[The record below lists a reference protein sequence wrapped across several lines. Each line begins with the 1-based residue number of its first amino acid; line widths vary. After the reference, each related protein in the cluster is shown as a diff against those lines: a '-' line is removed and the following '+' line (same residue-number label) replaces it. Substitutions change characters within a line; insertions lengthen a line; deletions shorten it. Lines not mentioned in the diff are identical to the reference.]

1 MKKFFAL
8 ILTLLVT
15 VLAFADEGD
24 TIVVQTIDFETP
36 VLPGWNS
43 PRAGMYQFPGD
54 TISFS
59 KILMSYTLKCD
70 PGQSP
75 ACGEWDYTTHTKIR
89 VHTGV
94 YDSTEYSHPKFKI
107 NNSAPDTLEMM
118 NQVSY
123 YYKPWLEYNNQ
134 TTALTETV
142 IGENNSTINLP
153 FGDAQD
159 GRTQFIY
166 QGSELLADGLSAG
179 NLTALVFTVDGN
191 IDFEHF
197 SIKLKYA
204 DNDTLPLFKFEEEDL
219 FNVFEKN
226 ISLTSGENQID
237 FSFPFYWN
245 GASDLLFDI
254 SYSKHS
260 GSGTMAATSTDAAET
275 QLAANEDSF
284 LHFSG
289 WDLVEMPSEV
299 FETLEGDVTISLW
312 QYGDVEKQPMNNS
325 IFYGFDENNKKILNV
340 HLPWSNGQVYWDA
353 GQDGGDRINHGAD
366 AEDYEGRWNHWT
378 FVKKSSNGSMRM
390 YLNGQIFYPG
400 SGKYKTMEGVFKFF
414 IGGTQTSNFYE
425 GFIDDFCVWDT
436 AVDYLTIKDWVYRE
450 IDESHPYYDNLRAYY
465 KFDEGNG
472 IETGDDSP
480 HEFDAIDFFGRPQ
493 WKSYQGKMRHKYGQR
508 LNEKPF
514 IKLQTGDYNA
524 SLLDSLVVVDTFEY
538 AAQNI
543 ILYDPLDPVTPT
555 DTILKWPAYYNN
567 YVYDA
572 GGYAIDSTLVAA
584 DTTLYNEDFIYY
596 GEPYEILDPWE
607 IGRFITPYGNNL
619 SLGDGFTWVYDVTD
633 YEPLLHDSVDII
645 AGNFQEL
652 LDLKFYMI
660 EGTPPRD
667 VLKLDKVY
675 SGYWYLNNF
684 EETVPPKKFELVD
697 GASLWKVKT
706 RTTGHLFSNPTNC
719 AEFCDKTHTFL
730 VEEQEVASW
739 EIIQECAENPLYPQG
754 GTWIYDRAGWCPG
767 MDVTEQDI
775 EISSYI
781 NRSDS
786 VLLDYNSEFDEYGT
800 YSLETHLFS
809 YSTYNFVNDAAVAE
823 VIAPNKLKRY
833 GRFNPSVTNPIIK
846 IQNLGGAN
854 LTLVDIVYGPEG
866 VSPKTYSWTGNLGPM
881 QQQEVVLEAFEW
893 EEWQTGNGKFEVH
906 LQNPN
911 GAADENTVNDWYFT
925 NYDQPDIYPGTFVIH
940 LKTNKAAYQNN
951 YEILNSNG
959 IQLFQR
965 DNLDNETLYIDTIS
979 LPNACYDFYLYDSGD
994 NGIGFWA
1001 EPGQG
1006 NGYLKFYDLNG
1017 DKIKQFNSDFGDR
1030 IYNSFYTDIYLSD
1043 KEIRKEV
1050 VNISV
1055 NPNPNSGSFVVSYAA
1070 REQMDLKLKI
1080 HDSQG
1085 KLVFAE
1091 EYKSLQSGIININL
1105 GIVAPGIYHLSMETE
1120 KGLSTEKFVVW

>member
-1 MKKFFAL
+1 MKKLFT
-8 ILTLLVT
+8 LTL
-15 VLAFADEGD
+15 VLLITFMAFADEGD

-59 KILMSYTLKCD
+59 KILMAYTLKCD

-75 ACGEWDYTTHTKIR
+75 ACGEWDYTTHTKVR

-123 YYKPWLEYNNQ
+123 YYQPWLEYNNQ
-134 TTALTETV
+134 TAALTEV
-142 IGENNSTINLP
+142 LIGEDNSTIDLP
-153 FGDAQD
+153 FGDAND
-159 GRTQFIY
+159 GRAQFIY
-166 QGSELLADGLSAG
+166 QGTDLLADGLSAG
-179 NLTALVFTVDGN
+179 NLTGLVFTVDGN
-191 IDFEHF
+191 IEFEHF
-197 SIKLKYA
+197 SIKIKYA
-204 DNDTLPLFKFEEEDL
+204 DDDTLPLHKFEEEDL

-226 ISLTSGENQID
+226 ISLVNGENQID

-260 GSGTMAATSTDAAET
+260 GSGTMAASTTDAAET
-275 QLAANEDSF
+275 QVSAEVDSF

-299 FETLEGDVTISLW
+299 FETLDGDVTISLW
-312 QYGDVEKQPMNNS
+312 QYGDAAKQPMNNS
-325 IFYGFDENNKKILNV
+325 VFYGFDENNKKILNV
-340 HLPWSNGQVYWDA
+340 HLPWSNSQVYFDA
-353 GQDGGDRINHGAD
+353 GQNGGDRINHGAD

-378 FVKKSSNGSMRM
+378 FVKKSGNGSMRM

-414 IGGTQTSNFYE
+414 IGGAYTANYYE

-436 AVDYLTIKDWVYRE
+436 AVDFLTIKDWVYRE

-465 KFDEGNG
+465 KFDEGDG

-480 HEFDAIDFFGRPQ
+480 HEFNAIDFFGRPQ
-493 WKSYQGKMRHKYGQR
+493 WKSYEGNMRHKHGQR
-508 LNEKPF
+508 LNEKPLL
-514 IKLQTGDYNA
+514 KLQTGDYNA
-524 SLLDSLVVVDTFEY
+524 SLLDSLVVVDTFEH

-543 ILYDPLDPVTPT
+543 IFYDPLDPVTPT
-555 DTILKWPAYYNN
+555 DTILKWPTYYNN
-567 YVYDA
+567 YVYDE
-572 GGYAIDSTLVAA
+572 GGIAIDSTFVNP
-584 DTTLYNEDFIYY
+584 DTILHNEDFIYY
-596 GEPYEILDPWE
+596 GDPYEILDSWE
-607 IGRFITPYGNNL
+607 ISRFITPYGNNL
-619 SLGDGFTWVYDVTD
+619 SLGEGFTWVYDVTD
-633 YEPLLHDSVDII
+633 YEPLFHDSVDIT

-667 VLKLDKVY
+667 IVKLDKVY
-675 SGYWYLNNF
+675 SGYWYLSQF
-684 EETVPPKKFELVD
+684 EDKVPPKKFKLAD
-697 GASLWKVKT
+697 GASQWKVKT

-719 AEFCDKTHTFL
+719 AEFCEKTHTFL
-730 VEEQEVASW
+730 VEEQPIASW

-767 MDVTEQDI
+767 MDVTEHDF
-775 EISSYI
+775 EITQYVNS
-781 NRSDS
+781 NDS
-786 VLLDYNSEFDEYGT
+786 VLLDYNSEYDEYGT
-800 YSLETHLFS
+800 YNLETHLFS
-809 YSTYNFVNDAAVAE
+809 FGDFNFTNDAAVAE
-823 VIAPNKLKRY
+823 VIAPNNKKRY

-854 LTLVDIVYGPEG
+854 LTSVEIVYGPQG
-866 VSPKTYSWTGNLGPM
+866 VTPKIYNWTGNLEPM
-881 QQQEVVLEAFEW
+881 QQQEVILDAFEW
-893 EEWQTGNGKFEVH
+893 EEWQTGNGRFEVH

-925 NYDQPDIYPGTFVIH
+925 DYDQPDIYPGTFVIH
-940 LKTNKAAYQNN
+940 LKTNKVAYQNN
-951 YEILNSNG
+951 YEILNKDG

-965 DNLDNETLYIDTIS
+965 DNLENETLYVDTIS
-979 LPNACYDFYLYDSGD
+979 LPNDCYDFYLYDSGD

-1030 IYNSFYTDIYLSD
+1030 VYNSFYTDIYLG
-1043 KEIRKEV
+1043 KMEIEDAV
-1050 VNISV
+1050 SLSV
-1055 NPNPNSGSFVVSYAA
+1055 NPNPNHGSFVVSYAA
-1070 REQMDLKLKI
+1070 HEKTDLKLKV

-1085 KLVFAE
+1085 RLVFAKD
-1091 EYKSLQSGIININL
+1091 YKSLQSGVLNIDL
-1105 GIVAPGIYHLSMETE
+1105 GNVAPGVYNLSVESD